1 MNLQTQRI
9 LFTAFILATEREK
22 LGELKWILCSL
33 KITTALKKTETAFL
47 NTEMLNDTKFV

>member
-33 KITTALKKTETAFL
+33 KITTALKKTETAIFKYR
-47 NTEMLNDTKFV
+47 DVK